1 MSGQTGTHVQD
12 GVSGVRDTDRDSVL
26 AATVRETTLR
36 RSCVIYR
43 STVTVSCRVSTNT
56 RFLRNKLIHL
66 LINLLTDL
74 FADWLS
80 SLLVDQSVEWFKVQ
94 INFYPSK

>member
-36 RSCVIYR
+36 RLCVIYR

-56 RFLRNKLIHL
+56 RFLHNKLYKL
-66 LINLLTDL
+66 LIG
-74 FADWLS
+74 
-80 SLLVDQSVEWFKVQ
+80 LLVDQLVNRSIK
-94 INFYPSK
+94 

>member
-1 MSGQTGTHVQD
+1 MSGQTGTHVQG

-36 RSCVIYR
+36 LSCVIYP

-56 RFLRNKLIHL
+56 RFLGNKLIQVF
-66 LINLLTDL
+66 IG
-74 FADWLS
+74 
-80 SLLVDQSVEWFKVQ
+80 LLVDQLVNRSNQ
-94 INFYPSK
+94 INLYPVCG